1 MALWGLAKSSLLLY
15 FRAEPFPGETKQNGL
30 HCSRQ
35 QLSKILIQR
44 RVSELDVQALGEC
57 HILFLK
63 CSSFRY
69 AVSGPSSQNL
79 CEILD
84 SVKEREQSR

>member
-1 MALWGLAKSSLLLY
+1 MAPWGLAKSSLLLS
-15 FRAEPFPGETKQNGL
+15 FRAEPFPEAKQNGL

-44 RVSELDVQALGEC
+44 RVSELAVQALGEC

-63 CSSFRY
+63 CSLFRY
-69 AVSGPSSQNL
+69 AVSGPSSRNL

-84 SVKEREQSR
+84 SAKESEQSR